1 MSFDSEELT
10 QTRNRNGLKDYN
22 SKEKIE
28 KIIKKR
34 IEEINSEEWNIPDEK
49 NIKFYCIEELER
61 VLLKLKEV

>member
-34 IEEINSEEWNIPDEK
+34 IEEINSEEWNIPDET
-49 NIKFYCIEELER
+49 NLKFYCKEELER
-61 VLLKLKEV
+61 ILLKLKEI